1 MDNTDISRE
10 ENDQRP
16 KKKSASG
23 FSRYYFN
30 TLLILTGLT
39 FLFFWLSGYGYNWGI
54 WGLSTAMA
62 MLRITAYM
70 MMIFGGIALFSLFFA
85 VRSRQQGRHV
95 SFTVMAVVMA
105 LITTSVA
112 LYWNHQVNNNPFIH
126 DATTDTGNP
135 PQFDAIVPLRADA
148 PNPHEYQGE
157 EVAERQREGFPDLIT
172 IVLPYPK
179 ERVYDEALS
188 LIGARGWDLVA
199 GNHETGIIEAT
210 HTLPWFGFKDDV
222 VIRLRADNGRTVFD
236 MRSKSRIGG
245 TDLGVNAN
253 RIIDFTN
260 DLKEQLRG

>member
-95 SFTVMAVVMA
+95 SFTMMAVVMA